1 MNARMLS
8 EVMNGMTNNSVMVDS
23 YNSNFLIDHGTPG
36 HPINWQNPDPN
47 AGYVPQDYYY
57 NADGSYT
64 GFAETEFMAEYMRI
78 NMTKSNDEKTYVK
91 SYLRNSWDTLEDELK
106 SDVLM
111 QN

>member
-1 MNARMLS
+1 
-8 EVMNGMTNNSVMVDS
+8 MNGAFTPNVSDTLKPNA
-23 YNSNFLIDHGTPG
+23 TPG

-47 AGYVPQDYYY
+47 AGYVSQDYYY

-64 GFAETEFMAEYMRI
+64 GLAETEFMAEYMRI

-91 SYLRNSWDTLEDELK
+91 SYLGNSWDTLEDELK